1 VLDDTTIREFL
12 RDDYPPIV
20 DAVALVIGDVR
31 GAQDAVR
38 DALLLAWVQSEAG
51 EPIDELA
58 GWVTG
63 LALQLPRKG
72 LRRLGA
78 DRRARARLAR
88 GGTTGDGGDVR
99 RALAGLTWRQRE
111 VAVLRYV
118 LSKTSRETADALGR
132 RNGSVERSLTQARAA
147 LSATLL
153 PAEERGSEE
162 ALTERFES
170 AIRHAEADPQLF
182 ERLVTSMTRRET
194 TTKRAKTVVAA
205 AVAVAIGAGAVALA
219 HRSPTDRAAP
229 TPTATLEPG
238 LPADAAS
245 IPGVPFPACH
255 VSVTHSF
262 SGGWFGVVYLFGRG
276 LPSVSCF
283 KLGPSPVYLALDRG
297 GAGLPKDT
305 VVFGPI
311 ECDLGCRAFA
321 TGDVDGDGWAELA
334 VVALDAPR
342 ADTIDLYRVHPDAV
356 PPFRQITM
364 VAGGE
369 RVPFS
374 FQWGGTG
381 AFRSGAI
388 CATASD
394 SRTSSIDAWTATRH
408 GGVWQVEERFYAFHG
423 VTATRVG
430 SRRSSTTSTNRLPGG
445 LSLQFCGMPVGF

>member
-12 RDDYPPIV
+12 RDDYPAIV
-20 DAVALVIGDVR
+20 DAAALVIGDVG
-31 GAQDAVR
+31 GAEDAVR
-38 DALLLAWVQSEAG
+38 DALLLAWIQSEAG
-51 EPIDELA
+51 EPIDTLA

-63 LALQLPRKG
+63 VALQLPRKG

-88 GGTTGDGGDVR
+88 GPSADDGADVR
-99 RALAGLTWRQRE
+99 RALARLTWRQRE

-118 LSKTSRETADALGR
+118 LSKTSGETADALGLR
-132 RNGSVERSLTQARAA
+132 IRSVERSFTQARAA

-170 AIRHAEADPQLF
+170 ATRHAGADPQLF
-182 ERLVTSMTRRET
+182 ERLVTSMTRRA
-194 TTKRAKTVVAA
+194 TTKRVKTVAVA
-205 AVAVAIGAGAVALA
+205 AVAVALGAGAYAVA
-219 HRSPTDRAAP
+219 HRSPTDRATP
-229 TPTATLEPG
+229 TPTATLEPAI
-238 LPADAAS
+238 PADAAS

-255 VSVTHSF
+255 VSATHSF
-262 SGGWFGVVYLFGRG
+262 SGGWFGVIYVFGRG
-276 LPSVSCF
+276 LPSVSCL

-297 GAGLPKDT
+297 GAGRPKDT

-342 ADTIDLYRVHPDAV
+342 ADTIHLYRVHPDAV

-369 RVPFS
+369 RIPFS

-381 AFRSGAI
+381 AFRAGAT
-388 CATASD
+388 CASASD
-394 SRTSSIDAWTATRH
+394 SRTPNLDVWTATRR
-408 GGVWQVEERFYAFHG
+408 GGVWHVEERFYAFQG

-430 SRRSSTTSTNRLPGG
+430 SRRSSTTRTNLLPGG
-445 LSLQFCGMPVGF
+445 PSLEFCGMPVGF